1 MPLRIASRGDP
12 RPGRTAWWWPAL
24 ATLAVTLVQ
33 LGRPQPWRDELA
45 TWSAATRDLPDLL
58 RMARTVDASATPYYL
73 FMHGW
78 TGLFGD
84 SPTALRLPSAL
95 AMTAAA
101 ALAAVLGGRL
111 LGPGTG
117 LLAGLLFAVVPST
130 SRYGQEA
137 RPYALVTMLAVL
149 ATLLLVRAI
158 DRPGWWR
165 WLAYGLAV
173 AGLGLGH
180 LVAATLLAGHAVAV
194 LLALRRTRD
203 RRLLRW
209 PVALLPAVAAVTP
222 LVLLGGGQHQRQ
234 LDWVGRPG
242 LGELVRFPGGVTGAA
257 AVGGAL
263 AVLAALGLATL
274 LQRAGTADGAARPDP
289 AGADSDAGT
298 GDPGGPAAAHP
309 GRIGRRGWAVV
320 LGACVLL
327 PVAVLFVAGLV
338 TPLWVPRYLVFTVPF
353 AGLLAGAALAAV
365 DVRAALPVVAV
376 VAVLGGPEQAGMR
389 RTHEW
394 PRTRPVDYAAAARII
409 DAGDRS
415 GDAVVYSP
423 RDGWRFLDLAL
434 AYHLRDGRPDD
445 LLAVRDPVR
454 AGSLWADE
462 CADPAPCLAPAGR
475 VWLLLS
481 GEHGADPLAAVPEP
495 KAGAL
500 RAGFTV
506 DHTWTVDGL
515 TVALLSP
522 TPR

>member
-1 MPLRIASRGDP
+1 MSPVRSS
-12 RPGRTAWWWPAL
+12 PGRTAWWWPAL

-33 LGRPQPWRDELA
+33 IGRPQPWRDELA

-73 FMHGW
+73 LVHFW
-78 TGLFGD
+78 TAVFGD

-95 AMTAAA
+95 AMATAAG
-101 ALAAVLGGRL
+101 LTAVLGSRL
-111 LGPGTG
+111 FGPRAG
-117 LLAGLLFAVVPST
+117 LLAGLLFAVAPST

-137 RPYALVTMLAVL
+137 RPYALVTMLAL
-149 ATLLLVRAI
+149 LTTLLLARAL
-158 DRPGWWR
+158 DRPTWRR

-173 AGLGLGH
+173 AGLGLCH
-180 LVAATLLAGHAVAV
+180 LVALTLLAGHAVAV

-209 PVALLPAVAAVTP
+209 PVALLPAAVAITP
-222 LVLLGGGQHQRQ
+222 LVLLGGDQHRRQ
-234 LDWVGRPG
+234 LAWVGRPD

-263 AVLAALGLATL
+263 AVLAALGFAGL
-274 LQRAGTADGAARPDP
+274 LTRP
-289 AGADSDAGT
+289 GT
-298 GDPGGPAAAHP
+298 GDGTAPPTPTDTVPGGGAGDHP
-309 GRIGRRGWAVV
+309 DPLGRRGWALV

-327 PVAVLFVAGLV
+327 PAAGLFVAGLV

-353 AGLLAGAALAAV
+353 AGLLAATALATV
-365 DVRAALPVVAV
+365 GLRAALPVVAV
-376 VAVLGGPEQAGMR
+376 VAVLGGPEQAGVR

-394 PRTRPVDYAAAARII
+394 PRSRPVDYAAAARII
-409 DAGDRS
+409 DAGGRA
-415 GDAVVYSP
+415 GDGIVYSP

-434 AYHLRDGRPDD
+434 AYHLRVGRPDD

-462 CADPAPCLAPAGR
+462 CPDPAACLAPAGR

-506 DHTWTVDGL
+506 ERIWTVDGL
-515 TVALLSP
+515 TIALLVPP
-522 TPR
+522 TR